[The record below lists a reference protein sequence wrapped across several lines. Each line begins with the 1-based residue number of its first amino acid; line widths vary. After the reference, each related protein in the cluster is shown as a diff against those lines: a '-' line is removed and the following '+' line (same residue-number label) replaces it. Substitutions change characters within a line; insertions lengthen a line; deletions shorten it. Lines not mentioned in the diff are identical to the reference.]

1 MQTPRLSS
9 LSSVASGTRG
19 ARLGLLASRLPA
31 TPAFLPLRPLRLVSA
46 SVLAS
51 ALLLERDALLLH
63 LGTACSFS
71 PLRPRC
77 GSAAAS
83 SKKPS
88 PHDLCH
94 IVPSSSPCAS
104 VTTSQSL
111 AFCIMTAIITTHPA
125 PCFAYYFLLFMSCH
139 SSVKDKFRGADPS
152 SASFTV
158 AFPESG
164 TATDTQGQLGAYL
177 LK

>member
-51 ALLLERDALLLH
+51 AVLLERDALLLH

-71 PLRPRC
+71 PLRPRL

-88 PHDLCH
+88 LHDLCH

-111 AFCIMTAIITTHPA
+111 AFCIMTAIITTRHRVSLTTSCYLCPA
-125 PCFAYYFLLFMSCH
+125 TRQSKTSSGGPTLHLLRSLSH
-139 SSVKDKFRGADPS
+139 SQSLEQRQTPRGSSVHIC
-152 SASFTV
+152 
-158 AFPESG
+158 
-164 TATDTQGQLGAYL
+164 
-177 LK
+177 